1 MSASQIGPTGLYR
14 RQARGEDI
22 MTIAKRLGFLG
33 FLFVLGGTAL
43 SATAHAD
50 ALATAK
56 PDIDAWIQKLG
67 GTTLSNQPVP
77 STLPAQ
83 LKTTLEK
90 LPCTSKAELA
100 KVEAYIHQEIN
111 KLQLSHKVKID
122 YGLNTECRPAP
133 GKTAAPGKPVP
144 LMTAATVWIRGY
156 KDYKPS
162 EDKPASTLTV
172 PELLRETK
180 TAPDIGTTWAKE
192 CAADKDRVACC
203 ATKRKANRF
212 CAQGTALLAA
222 CETSE
227 RICRDK

>member
-1 MSASQIGPTGLYR
+1 
-14 RQARGEDI
+14 
-22 MTIAKRLGFLG
+22 MTIAKRLGVLG
-33 FLFVLGGTAL
+33 ILFVFGGTAL

-67 GTTLSNQPVP
+67 GITLSNQPVP
-77 STLPAQ
+77 SEFPTQ

-90 LPCTSKAELA
+90 LACTSKAEVA

-144 LMTAATVWIRGY
+144 LMTAARVWIRGY

-162 EDKPASTLTV
+162 DDKPAVPPKLT
-172 PELLRETK
+172 PAALKDMTS
-180 TAPDIGTTWAKE
+180 APDAGAGWAKE
-192 CAADKDRVACC
+192 CAADKDRAACC
-203 ATKRKANRF
+203 AKKRKANKF
-212 CAQGTALLAA
+212 CGQGAMAAA
-222 CETSE
+222 CDTSE
-227 RICRDK
+227 RLCRGK